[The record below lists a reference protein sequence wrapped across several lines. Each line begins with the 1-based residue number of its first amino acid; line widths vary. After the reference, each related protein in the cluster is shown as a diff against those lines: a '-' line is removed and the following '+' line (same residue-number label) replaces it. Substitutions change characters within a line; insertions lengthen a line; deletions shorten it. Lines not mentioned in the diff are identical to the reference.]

1 MKYVYD
7 LPNSDLSLLLFIYY
21 IYALMEPFCVVIDQ
35 NLVLIIGSV
44 VGWIM
49 AIQRSLH
56 HHTLN
61 LSIWFYALNFVS

>member
-1 MKYVYD
+1 
-7 LPNSDLSLLLFIYY
+7 
-21 IYALMEPFCVVIDQ
+21 MEPFCVVIDQ